1 VFETELNLPDGEKL
15 SNLPEALAINRPG
28 YSFTGSYV
36 VKGSKL
42 NYRIEIVLMQ
52 TEIKPE
58 EFGQWN
64 RDINKLK
71 DFYNQQ
77 IVLTKTK

>member
-1 VFETELNLPDGEKL
+1 M
-15 SNLPEALAINRPG
+15 
-28 YSFTGSYV
+28 
-36 VKGSKL
+36 KGSKL
-42 NYRIEIVLMQ
+42 NYRLEIILQ
-52 TEIKPE
+52 QPEIKTE

-64 RDINKLK
+64 RDINQLK

>member
-1 VFETELNLPDGEKL
+1 MFETELTVPETDKP
-15 SNLPEALAINRPG
+15 SNLPEALTINRPG
-28 YSFTGSYV
+28 YSFTGNYSL
-36 VKGSKL
+36 KSSKL
-42 NYRIEIVLMQ
+42 NYRIEIILQQ

-64 RDINKLK
+64 SDITKLK